1 MNRPLIQQQVKLMNS
16 SSSGHV
22 VGTHGEYSHRP
33 MVWGTEAMVG
43 AGTQLTAQTGM
54 RVLAEGGNAIDA
66 AVATAFAAGVL
77 EPSAHYTLGGEVAML
92 YYEATSK
99 KVRSVVGQ
107 GWSASAASIDYY
119 MKEWGE
125 IPKGIAS
132 TTVPGVI
139 SALLAML
146 ASHGTMSFAQVV
158 ARATELASKGFPA
171 YQLFTRV
178 VSAPDRLSNLQKY
191 TDSAKVFLPDGKP
204 PVLGSMFKQTDLA
217 KTLSLMAQA
226 EESALSSGGSREQG
240 IQAARDVFYKGD
252 VGVRMVKALKD
263 LGGLY
268 TMEDFADYTSP
279 MEEPLSTTYRGLEI
293 FTNKTWTQGIV
304 LLQALNILEGFDIA
318 SLGHNSPQA
327 IHLQVEA
334 LKLAMADR
342 ERYAGDPDFVDVPF
356 EGLLSQKY
364 AALRRGILDTEK
376 AQAVYPPG
384 DPSNMR
390 AVLDCH
396 SGADPVPMLEEV
408 GAQDG
413 TTHIAVADADGNMVS
428 ATPSSYSALPQG
440 MVLGDTGI
448 VINCRGSYFWLDS
461 DNPNALAPRKRP
473 RTTPCTFLVLKDG
486 SPYFTLGTPGGDSQT
501 QSCLQVFNN
510 IVDFGMNVQEA
521 VEAPRFCGYSFPQSP
536 WPHKVA
542 PNRLVLEGRIPQDV
556 VETLEGKG
564 HEAESVGPWGVTNG
578 FVPIQ
583 VDQGSGAYVGGA
595 DPRRESVMLGW

>member
-1 MNRPLIQQQVKLMNS
+1 
-16 SSSGHV
+16 
-22 VGTHGEYSHRP
+22 
-33 MVWGTEAMVG
+33 
-43 AGTQLTAQTGM
+43 
-54 RVLAEGGNAIDA
+54 
-66 AVATAFAAGVL
+66 
-77 EPSAHYTLGGEVAML
+77 
-92 YYEATSK
+92 
-99 KVRSVVGQ
+99 
-107 GWSASAASIDYY
+107 
-119 MKEWGE
+119 
-125 IPKGIAS
+125 
-132 TTVPGVI
+132 
-139 SALLAML
+139 
-146 ASHGTMSFAQVV
+146 
-158 ARATELASKGFPA
+158 
-171 YQLFTRV
+171 
-178 VSAPDRLSNLQKY
+178 
-191 TDSAKVFLPDGKP
+191 
-204 PVLGSMFKQTDLA
+204 
-217 KTLSLMAQA
+217 
-226 EESALSSGGSREQG
+226 
-240 IQAARDVFYKGD
+240 
-252 VGVRMVKALKD
+252 
-263 LGGLY
+263 
-268 TMEDFADYTSP
+268 
-279 MEEPLSTTYRGLEI
+279 
-293 FTNKTWTQGIV
+293 
-304 LLQALNILEGFDIA
+304 
-318 SLGHNSPQA
+318 
-327 IHLQVEA
+327 
-334 LKLAMADR
+334 
-342 ERYAGDPDFVDVPF
+342 
-356 EGLLSQKY
+356 LLSQKY

-396 SGADPVPMLEEV
+396 SGADPVTMLEEV

-501 QSCLQVFNN
+501 QSCLQVLNN

-556 VETLEGKG
+556 VESLKGKG